1 MEGCGWRTVFECQ
14 VVEEEVIPVFDL
26 KQALYVTMMNLE
38 LTLQT
43 RDLPASVS
51 QCWIKGVH

>member
-51 QCWIKGVH
+51 QC